1 MKSASKSL
9 YSQRAVFAAMGLA
22 LAAGFTPAG
31 AADLGGNCCADL
43 EERIA
48 ELEATTARKGNRKV
62 KLEVSGHVNEA
73 MIFWDDG
80 FESNAGIYT
89 NDNSRTRFRFKGSA
103 KIADDWK
110 AGYMIEIGVRGAS
123 SKRFTQDDVAARADS
138 GLDVRHSYWYIEGK
152 KYGTVSVGHTGPAA
166 ESITEIN
173 LAQTKDVAKF
183 SDVEDSG
190 LGIGVRFKNGV
201 IGTRDNT
208 TQDIFGYRRVIAHS
222 GDQPGEVERG
232 LIVKYDTPAF
242 AGFTATAA
250 WGGDDYWDVGLRY
263 AGEFGGFKIAGGIA
277 YGQETSSEANAGII
291 DDCLAVSAAN
301 NPDADC
307 KQLGGSLSIMH
318 SETGLYVT
326 GAAGYRKDDNIDDL
340 FDAPSRADDTSTFYA
355 IEAGIEKKF
364 FDLGKTTIFGQYYD
378 FQGGSNDRTDL
389 SFDNNVTDFNIANSD
404 LTMWGG
410 GIVQGID
417 AAAMSLYVYY
427 RRIEADVTLVNGA
440 GADIAHPGIE
450 DLDLVVAGGMI
461 KF

>member
-1 MKSASKSL
+1 M
-9 YSQRAVFAAMGLA
+9 
-22 LAAGFTPAG
+22 
-31 AADLGGNCCADL
+31 
-43 EERIA
+43 
-48 ELEATTARKGNRKV
+48 
-62 KLEVSGHVNEA
+62 
-73 MIFWDDG
+73 
-80 FESNAGIYT
+80 
-89 NDNSRTRFRFKGSA
+89 
-103 KIADDWK
+103 
-110 AGYMIEIGVRGAS
+110 
-123 SKRFTQDDVAARADS
+123 
-138 GLDVRHSYWYIEGK
+138 
-152 KYGTVSVGHTGPAA
+152 
-166 ESITEIN
+166 
-173 LAQTKDVAKF
+173 
-183 SDVEDSG
+183 
-190 LGIGVRFKNGV
+190 
-201 IGTRDNT
+201 
-208 TQDIFGYRRVIAHS
+208 
-222 GDQPGEVERG
+222 
-232 LIVKYDTPAF
+232 
-242 AGFTATAA
+242 
-250 WGGDDYWDVGLRY
+250 
-263 AGEFGGFKIAGGIA
+263 
-277 YGQETSSEANAGII
+277 
-291 DDCLAVSAAN
+291 AVSAAN